1 MPKEVQAK
9 VALASGRTSGIGREA
24 SVLFAKAG
32 ANVAASGH
40 RKKEGNETIGLIRTA
55 GGDGLFVK
63 SRRATGILDSATNQ
77 LGVGPTI
84 NC

>member
-55 GGDGLFVK
+55 GGDDLFVR
-63 SRRATGILDSATNQ
+63 SRRATGTFDSATNQ